1 MSAAGI
7 GPGILPHRVVGTE
20 LEVAA
25 VLSTIDVPIAGTLVN
40 VAAVLAGTAIGVAVG
55 GRLPPGLQQRVLAGL
70 GLVTAVIGVDLALAW
85 RDTSPLYVLGA
96 ILLGGLAGEAL
107 DIEGRLSR
115 LGDRLQARLQRDGS
129 RSTMSEAFFTASLLF
144 CVGPLTVI
152 GSFEDGLRGNLE
164 PLATKSL
171 LDGFASIALA
181 STLGAGVALA
191 AITVLVVQGTLTL
204 GAGLLDG
211 VLRGEALAAM
221 TSTGGVL
228 IIGIS
233 LKLLELRDVK
243 VGNFLPALVLAPLL
257 VGLVSLVG

>member
-1 MSAAGI
+1 M
-7 GPGILPHRVVGTE
+7 HRTDLDVT
-20 LEVAA
+20 A
-25 VLSTIDVPIAGTLVN
+25 VLSTLSSVPIGGTLIN

-55 GRLPPGLQQRVLAGL
+55 GRLPAGLQQRVLAGL

-85 RDTSPLYVLGA
+85 RATSPLYVLGA
-96 ILLGGLAGEAL
+96 VLVGGLIGEAL

-129 RSTMSEAFFTASLLF
+129 RSTISEAFFTASLLF

-181 STLGAGVALA
+181 STLGVGVALA
-191 AITVLVVQGTLTL
+191 AGTVLVVQGALTL
-204 GAGLLDG
+204 GAGLFDG
-211 VLRGEALAAM
+211 LLRGEALDAM

-233 LKLLELRDVK
+233 LKLLELKDVK

-257 VGLVSLVG
+257 VGLVSLLS

>member
-1 MSAAGI
+1 VT
-7 GPGILPHRVVGTE
+7 GPE
-20 LEVAA
+20 LDTTPLLGA
-25 VLSTIDVPIAGTLVN
+25 LSGVPIQGTLIN
-40 VAAVLAGTAIGVAVG
+40 VAAVLAGTALGVGVG

-85 RDTSPLYVLGA
+85 RDTSALYVLGA
-96 ILLGGLAGEAL
+96 ILLGAVVGEAL
-107 DIEGRLSR
+107 DIEGRLGR
-115 LGDRLQARLQRDGS
+115 LGDRLQARVQRDVVAGGERS
-129 RSTMSEAFFTASLLF
+129 RSTVSEAFFTASLLF

-181 STLGAGVALA
+181 STLGVGVAFA
-191 AITVLVVQGTLTL
+191 AITVLLVQGALTL
-204 GAGLLDG
+204 GAGLFDG
-211 VLRGEALAAM
+211 VLRGEALSAM

-233 LKLLELRDVK
+233 LKLLDLKDVK

-257 VGLVSLVG
+257 VGIVGLVS

>member
-1 MSAAGI
+1 MGTDLNAG
-7 GPGILPHRVVGTE
+7 LLGT
-20 LEVAA
+20 VA
-25 VLSTIDVPIAGTLVN
+25 VPIGGTLLN

-55 GRLPPGLQQRVLAGL
+55 GRMAAGLQQRILAGL
-70 GLVTAVIGVDLALAW
+70 GLVTAVVGIDLALAW
-85 RDTSPLYVLGA
+85 RATSALYVLGA
-96 ILLGGLAGEAL
+96 ILIGGMIGETL
-107 DIEGRLSR
+107 DVEGRLGR
-115 LGDRLQARLQRDGS
+115 VGDRLQARVRRSMVGDGS
-129 RSTMSEAFFTASLLF
+129 HATVSEAFFTASLLF

-152 GSFEDGLRGNLE
+152 GSFEDGLRGNIE

-181 STLGAGVALA
+181 STLGFGVAFA
-191 AITVLVVQGTLTL
+191 AVTVLVLQGALTL

-228 IIGIS
+228 IIGIA
-233 LKLLELRDVK
+233 LKLLDLKDVR

-257 VGLVSLVG
+257 VGLVGVVR